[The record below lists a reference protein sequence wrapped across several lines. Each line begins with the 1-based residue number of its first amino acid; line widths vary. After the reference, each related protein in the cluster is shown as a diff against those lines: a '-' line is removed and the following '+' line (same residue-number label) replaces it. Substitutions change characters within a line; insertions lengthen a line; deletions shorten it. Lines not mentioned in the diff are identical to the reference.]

1 MSIMKIQEYR
11 TQKKVTSPNV
21 ERFKSSYLPE
31 PPSSQ
36 TKCLLLPVISC
47 QPERPAA
54 PTAVLAKTI
63 QVLKD
68 IFWYS

>member
-31 PPSSQ
+31 PPS
-36 TKCLLLPVISC
+36 LLKPNVYCFLSSLLNQKGQQHQQQC
-47 QPERPAA
+47 
-54 PTAVLAKTI
+54 
-63 QVLKD
+63 
-68 IFWYS
+68 